1 MDEDIP
7 AYPMDHRIE
16 EQLESV
22 QKCLKELSLK
32 NQEIWCTKCSTAG
45 HTKDNYRHEYSRQ
58 DVRFVQT
65 KVFCD
70 IFQETRDHSM
80 KECAFNMKNAKA
92 SWCAICETKSHNTAD
107 CQLNLKNR
115 QNYQAV
121 YQTNPVAQSNE
132 KNNTNNQNGQGH
144 DGR

>member
-7 AYPMDHRIE
+7 AYPTDHRIE

-22 QKCLKELSLK
+22 QKSLKELSLK

-45 HTKDNYRHEYSRQ
+45 HTKDNYRQEYSRQ

-70 IFQETRDHSM
+70 IFQETGDHST

-92 SWCAICETKSHNTAD
+92 S
-107 CQLNLKNR
+107 
-115 QNYQAV
+115 
-121 YQTNPVAQSNE
+121 
-132 KNNTNNQNGQGH
+132 
-144 DGR
+144 

>member
-7 AYPMDHRIE
+7 AYPTHHRLE
-16 EQLESV
+16 EQLENV
-22 QKCLKELSLK
+22 QKSLKELTLK

-45 HTKDNYRHEYSRQ
+45 HSKDNCRQEYSRQ

-65 KVFCD
+65 KSFCD
-70 IFQETRDHSM
+70 IFQEHGEHST
-80 KECAFNMKNAKA
+80 KDCPFNMMNEKA

-121 YQTNPVAQSNE
+121 YQTNVVPQNNE
-132 KNNTNNQNGQGH
+132 QNNTNN
-144 DGR
+144 